1 MMPNRYYYVNS
12 EIYFLINILGLGD
25 TYTDNIFSKS
35 DHF

>member
-12 EIYFLINILGLGD
+12 EIYFYNKHIGLGD
-25 TYTDNIFSKS
+25 TYADNIFSKS